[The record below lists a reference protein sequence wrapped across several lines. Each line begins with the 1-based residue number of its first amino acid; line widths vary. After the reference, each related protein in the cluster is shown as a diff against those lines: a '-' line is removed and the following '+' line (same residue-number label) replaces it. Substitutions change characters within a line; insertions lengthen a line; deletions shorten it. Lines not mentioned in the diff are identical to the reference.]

1 MYAAETFLKRVHQEA
16 TNNEYIALAKKH
28 KKWQQKF
35 TLLPNIWKDF
45 VGLNENLFATPNTF
59 IAPKRQIESIG
70 LLKAL
75 YADIDDHTHEFRF
88 ASVLYFFEE
97 DFFGSRVPWPNAV
110 VETGRG
116 MHLYWLIEP
125 LPPDKLP
132 LWQLTQDF
140 LLDALSDI
148 TDYFPQEKV
157 TVDKRVRDATRL
169 LRLPGTLNTKTNTVV
184 KLYQYDIERYSI
196 EEILAEYFSDIDYT
210 KILRTNQVRK
220 EKSSKNNNK
229 SKLNVSKLFNAYTLH
244 YSRLL
249 DIAKLQELR
258 DGYCRV
264 DGELVTTGQRELMC
278 FLYRYYSCLF
288 LHDEEEALRQTLEFN
303 KRFVEPLSEN
313 EVISA
318 TKSAEKAFKEWQE
331 TGKRK
336 YNYRNSTLIELL
348 EITEEE
354 QKHLKTIISKSE
366 KYRRNNRRRW
376 KERRGEDGMTKSER
390 EKVET
395 ATKVLELKNKGMTQ
409 VQIAR
414 QLGINQSTV
423 SRIKNGKNCYAK

>member
-45 VGLNENLFATPNTF
+45 VGLNENSFATPNTF

-157 TVDKRVRDATRL
+157 SVDKRVRDATRL

-210 KILRTNQVRK
+210 KILRTNQVCK

-229 SKLNVSKLFNAYTLH
+229 SKLNISKLFNAYTLH

>member
-35 TLLPNIWKDF
+35 ALLPNIWKDF
-45 VGLNENLFATPNTF
+45 VGLNEDLFATPNTF

-132 LWQLTQDF
+132 LWQLTQDL

-157 TVDKRVRDATRL
+157 TVDKKVRDATRL

-229 SKLNVSKLFNAYTLH
+229 SKNNISKLFNSYTLH

-331 TGKRK
+331 TGKCK

-354 QKHLKTIISKSE
+354 QKHLKTIISTNE
-366 KYRRNNRRRW
+366 KYRRKNKKRRE
-376 KERRGEDGMTKSER
+376 ERRDETGMTTRER
-390 EKVET
+390 QKLET
-395 ATKVLELKNKGMTQ
+395 VKQVKELNQQGLKQT
-409 VQIAR
+409 QIAKK
-414 QLGINQSTV
+414 LGITQSTV
-423 SRIKNGKNCYAK
+423 SRILNGKNCYA

>member
-45 VGLNENLFATPNTF
+45 VGLNENSFATPNTF

-132 LWQLTQDF
+132 LWQLTQDL

>member
-45 VGLNENLFATPNTF
+45 VGLNENSFATPNTF

-132 LWQLTQDF
+132 LWQLTQDL

-229 SKLNVSKLFNAYTLH
+229 SKLNISKLFNAYTLH

-354 QKHLKTIISKSE
+354 QKHLKTIISTNE

>member
-45 VGLNENLFATPNTF
+45 VGLNENSFATPNTF

-132 LWQLTQDF
+132 LWQLTQDL

-229 SKLNVSKLFNAYTLH
+229 SKLNISKLFNAYTLH

>member
-45 VGLNENLFATPNTF
+45 VGLNENSFATPNTF

-157 TVDKRVRDATRL
+157 SVDKRVRDATRL

-249 DIAKLQELR
+249 DIVKLQELR

-331 TGKRK
+331 TGKCK

>member
-45 VGLNENLFATPNTF
+45 VGLNENSFATPNTF

>member
-1 MYAAETFLKRVHQEA
+1 
-16 TNNEYIALAKKH
+16 
-28 KKWQQKF
+28 
-35 TLLPNIWKDF
+35 
-45 VGLNENLFATPNTF
+45 
-59 IAPKRQIESIG
+59 
-70 LLKAL
+70 
-75 YADIDDHTHEFRF
+75 
-88 ASVLYFFEE
+88 VLYFFEE

-354 QKHLKTIISKSE
+354 QKHLKTIISTNE
-366 KYRRNNRRRW
+366 KYRRKNKKGGGRREEM
-376 KERRGEDGMTKSER
+376 KTGMTTRER
-390 EKVET
+390 QKLET
-395 ATKVLELKNKGMTQ
+395 VKQVKELNQQGLKQT
-409 VQIAR
+409 QIAKK
-414 QLGINQSTV
+414 LGITQSTV
-423 SRIKNGKNCYAK
+423 SRILNGKNCYA

>member
-45 VGLNENLFATPNTF
+45 VGLNENSFATPNTF

-331 TGKRK
+331 TGKCK
-336 YNYRNSTLIELL
+336 YNYGNSTLIELL

>member
-45 VGLNENLFATPNTF
+45 VGLNENSFATPNTF

-354 QKHLKTIISKSE
+354 QKHLKTIISTNE

>member
-45 VGLNENLFATPNTF
+45 VGLNENSFATPNTF

-132 LWQLTQDF
+132 LWQLTQDL

-331 TGKRK
+331 TGKCK

-354 QKHLKTIISKSE
+354 QKHLKTIISTNE

>member
-1 MYAAETFLKRVHQEA
+1 M
-16 TNNEYIALAKKH
+16 
-28 KKWQQKF
+28 
-35 TLLPNIWKDF
+35 
-45 VGLNENLFATPNTF
+45 
-59 IAPKRQIESIG
+59 
-70 LLKAL
+70 
-75 YADIDDHTHEFRF
+75 
-88 ASVLYFFEE
+88 LYFFEE

-132 LWQLTQDF
+132 LWQLTQDL

-318 TKSAEKAFKEWQE
+318 TKSAENAFKEWQE
-331 TGKRK
+331 TGKCK

-354 QKHLKTIISKSE
+354 QKLLKTIIS
-366 KYRRNNRRRW
+366 
-376 KERRGEDGMTKSER
+376 
-390 EKVET
+390 
-395 ATKVLELKNKGMTQ
+395 
-409 VQIAR
+409 
-414 QLGINQSTV
+414 
-423 SRIKNGKNCYAK
+423 